1 MGRLVT
7 LVAVVFSL
15 LGLVPV
21 QAGSDKVAERNK
33 SGVELLKQGKA
44 DKAIPEFKKAIEL
57 DPDNASVHLNLA
69 YAYDLQ
75 GSVEE
80 AIGEYQWAIEL
91 GPENH
96 LAHNNLG
103 VLYDKKGLYDE
114 AIGEFDKA
122 LQIEPS
128 DSNTLKNLENSKN
141 NKAVIAKRQNQI
153 AEAQKEVQ
161 DRPNSPNASYKLAR
175 LYALDGKRDEAIE
188 WLDKALKLGF
198 NDLAYLKADT
208 ALEGLRD
215 DPVFNSLLD
224 PR

>member
-75 GSVEE
+75 GSV
-80 AIGEYQWAIEL
+80 
-91 GPENH
+91 
-96 LAHNNLG
+96 
-103 VLYDKKGLYDE
+103 V
-114 AIGEFDKA
+114 
-122 LQIEPS
+122 
-128 DSNTLKNLENSKN
+128 
-141 NKAVIAKRQNQI
+141 RQRQ
-153 AEAQKEVQ
+153 
-161 DRPNSPNASYKLAR
+161 RRSYMALAR
-175 LYALDGKRDEAIE
+175 GHDVR
-188 WLDKALKLGF
+188 LGR
-198 NDLAYLKADT
+198 AERRT
-208 ALEGLRD
+208 AGSGN
-215 DPVFNSLLD
+215 P
-224 PR
+224 

>member
-103 VLYDKKGLYDE
+103 VLYAKKGLYDE
-114 AIGEFDKA
+114 ATVEYGKA
-122 LQIEPS
+122 LQIEPN

-141 NKAVIAKRQNQI
+141 NKAVIRKHHNRI
-153 AEAQKEVQ
+153 AEARKKVQ
-161 DRPNSPNASYKLAR
+161 DRPNSPNAS
-175 LYALDGKRDEAIE
+175 
-188 WLDKALKLGF
+188 
-198 NDLAYLKADT
+198 
-208 ALEGLRD
+208 
-215 DPVFNSLLD
+215 
-224 PR
+224 